1 MISEGLDKMS
11 TILKALKQA
20 EKENPDQE
28 DKNRPSF
35 NVRSTLSSRM
45 QRQKPNTFL
54 SLGRVVILFALV
66 IVLILFSY
74 DFFFN
79 NKSNYKQMFYTD
91 KRSQVLETQP
101 DFAKDQKQIL
111 TESVITPSEQPKA
124 PIKTIPKPVAKSFD
138 RSKPENETVLKPES
152 VNPIP
157 VAEILSN
164 KGKRQVTIPSDAN
177 PLKKTKEKSLSEP
190 ADEPKTITDDNAF
203 LTAKEPSVNHSK
215 KENLIKDE
223 KILTNKATTK
233 KKILPLKNHSLKIQ
247 AISWA
252 EEPDNRIAV
261 IDNRVLTEGDSVQGY
276 RLVIIEKDS
285 VILHYSENDY
295 RLKFNH

>member
-1 MISEGLDKMS
+1 MS
-11 TILKALKQA
+11 TILNALKQA
-20 EKENPDQE
+20 EKESPDQE

-35 NVRSTLSSRM
+35 NVRSTLNSRM
-45 QRQKPNTFL
+45 QHQKPNTFL

-79 NKSNYKQMFYTD
+79 NKSNYHQMSSTD
-91 KRSQVLETQP
+91 KRSQVLETLP
-101 DFAKDQKQIL
+101 DIVKDQKPIF
-111 TESVITPSEQPKA
+111 TESVIKPSGPPDTPIE
-124 PIKTIPKPVAKSFD
+124 TIPKPVTKSFD

-157 VAEILSN
+157 AAKIFSN
-164 KGKRQVTIPSDAN
+164 KEKNQIITPSDEN

-190 ADEPKTITDDNAF
+190 VDELKTISDDNTL
-203 LTAKEPSVNHSK
+203 LTVKEPVVNHS
-215 KENLIKDE
+215 
-223 KILTNKATTK
+223 K

-247 AISWA
+247 AISWT
-252 EEPDNRIAV
+252 EEPAGRIAV
-261 IDNRVLTEGDSVQGY
+261 IDNRVLAEGDSVQGY

-285 VILHYSENDY
+285 VILHHSNNDY